1 MVIRKLQNGIYHIFE
16 GDPNASMLTR
26 YGILKKGTEIEN
38 DGVVEVTE
46 DGILFHTAR
55 GDAHF
60 VKKAY
65 NEGYSLTLDL
75 EKNER
80 LFGLGDANR
89 KQLMLRGLKVD
100 ICIDNV
106 VSYGPMPILLS
117 DKGWA
122 ILLNTTYNSQFDC
135 GSENEDE
142 LVISVKKCNFDI
154 YLFRADSLKG
164 LIEKITTVT
173 GRPAI
178 LPKFGYGLSM
188 VNNEENLNARALL
201 WDVKA
206 LRDENIACDVMGLEP
221 GWMETRYDSS
231 LDKKWH
237 PERFYVPKWAPQA
250 GDFTFFYPLRMMGM
264 QLSLWLCC
272 DYDLLWHEDG
282 EASIREA
289 DKKKDVELHIVDDHL
304 AAGVLMDKI
313 TDKNT
318 PWFEHLKKF
327 VDQGAAAFKM
337 DGAYQVLY
345 HKDRLWGGKYLDDE
359 VHNIYCV
366 LLAKQMSNGYRDYTD
381 RRLLINTAGVYVGT
395 QQFAASWAGDTG
407 GEADTVLSLMNH
419 AMCGH
424 SNTTCDLEPTNDY
437 AIHYGFLLPWSQYF
451 CWSSWKFP
459 WFLGDKKKSLIQY
472 YSALRSSLVP
482 YIYTMARKAYDT
494 GLAILRPLSLMYED
508 TDRFD
513 NTFNAYMLGDKL
525 YVGVFDMN
533 LSLPDGRWVD
543 FFTGDVYEGDIHYDI
558 PEGRA
563 GALFV
568 KEGSVFVT
576 MQPQKYVLEKEHDYI
591 INVYLGADDTF
602 SLYEDDGFTY
612 DYCDGGFCTT
622 DIRLE
627 NSNDKGFDL
636 TVCKRQ
642 GSYSGRP
649 DNGHDVV
656 KNSVP
661 EIKGCG
667 KVRDMQI
674 KIFGKKP
681 SCIRLDETPVDFE
694 YIDNVSIFTL
704 PARIHEIEDVKYNVE
719 F

>member
-1 MVIRKLQNGIYHIFE
+1 MHIKKFQEGIYHIYE

-26 YGILKKGTEIEN
+26 YGILKKGIESEN
-38 DGVVEVTE
+38 DGVVTE
-46 DGILFHTAR
+46 TKDGILFHAAK
-55 GDAHF
+55 GEVHF
-60 VKKAY
+60 INEACG
-65 NEGYSLTLDL
+65 EGYSLSLALD
-75 EKNER
+75 KKER
-80 LFGLGDANR
+80 LFGAGDANR
-89 KQLMLRGLKVD
+89 KQLMLRGLKID
-100 ICIDNV
+100 IRIDDY

-142 LVISVKKCNFDI
+142 LVIKVKKGELNI
-154 YLFRADSLKG
+154 YLFSADSLKG
-164 LIEKITTVT
+164 LIEKITIVT
-173 GRPAI
+173 GRPTL
-178 LPKFGYGLSM
+178 LPEYGYGLSM
-188 VNNEENLNARALL
+188 VNNEENLNTRELL

-206 LRDENIACDVMGLEP
+206 TRDEMIPCDVMGLEP
-221 GWMETRYDSS
+221 SWMETRYDCS
-231 LDKKWH
+231 LNKKWSK
-237 PERFYVPKWAPQA
+237 ERFYVPSWAPQS

-272 DYDLLWHEDG
+272 DYDLLWYEDG
-282 EASIREA
+282 MAQQDDEDR
-289 DKKKDVELHIVDDHL
+289 KKDVELHIVDENL
-304 AAGVLMDKI
+304 AEGVVMDKI
-313 TDKNT
+313 TDRNT

-327 VDQGAAAFKM
+327 IDQGASAFKM
-337 DGAYQVLY
+337 DGAYQVL
-345 HKDRLWGGKYLDDE
+345 HHRDRIWGGKYLDDE
-359 VHNIYCV
+359 VHNVYCV
-366 LLAKQMSNGYRDYTD
+366 LLAKQMTNGFRDYTD

-407 GEADTVLSLMNH
+407 GGADTVLSLMNH

-424 SNTTCDLEPTNDY
+424 SNTTCDLEPTSDY

-472 YSALRSSLVP
+472 YAALRSSLVP

-533 LSLPDGRWVD
+533 LSLPEGRWID
-543 FFTGDVYEGDIHYDI
+543 YFTGDVYEGDIFYNI
-558 PEGRA
+558 PEGRS

-576 MQPQKYVLEKEHDYI
+576 MKPQKYVLEKEHDYI
-591 INVYLGADDTF
+591 INVYPGADDSF

-612 DYCDGGFCTT
+612 DYREAGYCTT
-622 DIRLE
+622 DIRIE
-627 NSNDKGFDL
+627 NSTESGFDL
-636 TVCKRQ
+636 TVCKRK
-642 GSYSGRP
+642 GTFNGRP
-649 DNGHDVV
+649 DNGHDIVN
-656 KNSVP
+656 NSIP
-661 EIKGCG
+661 EIKPCG
-667 KVRDMQI
+667 NVRDMQI

-681 SCIRLDETPVDFE
+681 SFVKLSGNDVAFE
-694 YIDNVSIFTL
+694 YADGASVFTL
-704 PARIHEIEDVKYNVE
+704 TSAAHEAGDVTFNIGY
-719 F
+719 